1 MSLHFLK
8 VLLNIRKVTHKIF
21 IGTPCFEYK
30 VNANYVKSLLEFS
43 KNNIDFE
50 PFFLHD
56 SLITR
61 ARNELITQ
69 FYENQKNFTHLLWLD
84 GDVSIPAIGLQKLLH
99 ENVDV
104 FAAPVPIKY
113 LNSEAHQSVRRTYEE
128 VRPYVYKAEA
138 AATGC
143 FLMSKQSV
151 IDLVESSS
159 YYFWDDASTRK
170 IYNVFEVGIRNN
182 GYMSED
188 WDICYKLREL
198 GYGIY
203 INSSFSVSHAGFHN
217 YSRGPMLNKEVSKK
231 QFNYS

>member
-1 MSLHFLK
+1 VK
-8 VLLNIRKVTHKIF
+8 HKIF

-43 KNNIDFE
+43 QNNIDFE

-69 FYENQKNFTHLLWLD
+69 FYQNKENFTHLLWLD
-84 GDVSIPAIGLQKLLH
+84 GDVSIPVNGLKELLN
-99 ENVDV
+99 ENVNV
-104 FAAPVPIKY
+104 IASPVPIKD
-113 LNSEAHQSVRRTYEE
+113 LTPGAHQSVRRTYEE

-151 IDLVESSS
+151 IDLVESSE
-159 YYFWDDASTRK
+159 YYFSDDTSERK
-170 IYNVFEVGIRNN
+170 IYNVFESGIRDQQL
-182 GYMSED
+182 MSED

-198 GYGIY
+198 GYEIY
-203 INSSFSVSHAGFHN
+203 INSSFPVSHFGFHN
-217 YSRGPMLNKEVSKK
+217 YSRGPMLNKEVSKLM
-231 QFNYS
+231 FSYD

>member
-1 MSLHFLK
+1 M
-8 VLLNIRKVTHKIF
+8 THKIF

-84 GDVSIPAIGLQKLLH
+84 GYVSIPASGIQKLLH

-104 FAAPVPIKY
+104 IAAPVPIKY
-113 LNSEAHQSVRRTYEE
+113 LNSEAHQ
-128 VRPYVYKAEA
+128 
-138 AATGC
+138 
-143 FLMSKQSV
+143 
-151 IDLVESSS
+151 
-159 YYFWDDASTRK
+159 
-170 IYNVFEVGIRNN
+170 
-182 GYMSED
+182 
-188 WDICYKLREL
+188 
-198 GYGIY
+198 
-203 INSSFSVSHAGFHN
+203 
-217 YSRGPMLNKEVSKK
+217 
-231 QFNYS
+231 

>member
-1 MSLHFLK
+1 VK
-8 VLLNIRKVTHKIF
+8 HKIF

-69 FYENQKNFTHLLWLD
+69 FYENSQNFTHLLWLD
-84 GDVSIPAIGLQKLLH
+84 GDVSIPASGLQELLN
-99 ENVDV
+99 ENVNII
-104 FAAPVPIKY
+104 ASPVPIKD
-113 LNSEAHQSVRRTYEE
+113 LTPGAHQSVRRTYEE
-128 VRPYVYKAEA
+128 IRHYVYKAEA

-151 IDLVESSS
+151 IDLVESSK
-159 YYFWDDASTRK
+159 YYFGDDTSERK
-170 IYNVFEVGIRNN
+170 IYNVFESGIK
-182 GYMSED
+182 D
-188 WDICYKLREL
+188 
-198 GYGIY
+198 
-203 INSSFSVSHAGFHN
+203 
-217 YSRGPMLNKEVSKK
+217 
-231 QFNYS
+231 Q

>member
-1 MSLHFLK
+1 MK
-8 VLLNIRKVTHKIF
+8 HKIF

-50 PFFLHD
+50 PFFIHD

-69 FYENQKNFTHLLWLD
+69 FYENSQNFTHLLWLD
-84 GDVSIPAIGLQKLLH
+84 GDVSIPASGLRELLS
-99 ENVDV
+99 ENVNV
-104 FAAPVPIKY
+104 IATPIPIKDST
-113 LNSEAHQSVRRTYEE
+113 LGAHQSVRRTYEE

-151 IDLVESSS
+151 IDLVESSN
-159 YYFWDDASTRK
+159 YYFIDNYSERK
-170 IYNVFEVGIRNN
+170 IYNVFESGIRDQQL
-182 GYMSED
+182 MSED
-188 WDICYKLREL
+188 WDICYKLRDL
-198 GYGIY
+198 GYEIY
-203 INSSFSVSHAGFHN
+203 VNSSFFVSHFGFYN
-217 YSRGPMLNKEVSKK
+217 YSRGPMLNKEVSRPM
-231 QFNYS
+231 FNYL

>member
-1 MSLHFLK
+1 
-8 VLLNIRKVTHKIF
+8 VNHKIF

-69 FYENQKNFTHLLWLD
+69 FYENKKNFTHLLWLD
-84 GDVSIPAIGLQKLLH
+84 GDVSIPASGLQQLLN
-99 ENVDV
+99 ENVNV
-104 FAAPVPIKY
+104 IASPVPIKD
-113 LNSEAHQSVRRTYEE
+113 LTPGEHQSVRRTYEE

-151 IDLVESSS
+151 IDLVESSK
-159 YYFWDDASTRK
+159 YYFSDDYSKRK
-170 IYNVFEVGIRNN
+170 IYNVFESDIRDRQL
-182 GYMSED
+182 MSED
-188 WDICYKLREL
+188 WNICYKLRDL
-198 GYGIY
+198 GYEIY
-203 INSSFSVSHAGFHN
+203 VNSSFPVSHFGFHN
-217 YSRGPMLNKEVSKK
+217 YSRGSMLNKEVSKPM
-231 QFNYS
+231 FSYD

>member
-1 MSLHFLK
+1 VK
-8 VLLNIRKVTHKIF
+8 HKIF

-69 FYENQKNFTHLLWLD
+69 FYENSQNFTHLLWLD
-84 GDVSIPAIGLQKLLH
+84 GDVSIPASGLQELLN
-99 ENVDV
+99 ENVNII
-104 FAAPVPIKY
+104 ASPVPIKD
-113 LNSEAHQSVRRTYEE
+113 LTPGAHQSVRRTYEE
-128 VRPYVYKAEA
+128 IKPYVYKAEA

-151 IDLVESSS
+151 IDLVESSK
-159 YYFWDDASTRK
+159 YYFSDDTSKRK
-170 IYNVFEVGIRNN
+170 IYNVFESGIRDQQL
-182 GYMSED
+182 MSED

-198 GYGIY
+198 GYEIY
-203 INSSFSVSHAGFHN
+203 VNSSFPVSHFGFHN
-217 YSRGPMLNKEVSKK
+217 YSRGPMLNKETSRPM
-231 QFNYS
+231 FSYD